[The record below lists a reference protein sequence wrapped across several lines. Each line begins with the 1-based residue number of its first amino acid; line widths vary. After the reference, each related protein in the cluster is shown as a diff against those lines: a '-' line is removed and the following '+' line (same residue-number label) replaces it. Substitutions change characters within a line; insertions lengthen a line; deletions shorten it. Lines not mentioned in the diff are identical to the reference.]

1 MNEHMK
7 EKRIGELKDGEKIL
21 GEWLNENREGINEYT
36 NQVWKM
42 NEKYQQGQTKVDKK
56 WLREW
61 MEQW

>member
-36 NQVWKM
+36 NQV
-42 NEKYQQGQTKVDKK
+42 
-56 WLREW
+56 
-61 MEQW
+61 